1 MSADPVTLTA
11 IASIIGAGA
20 TAGSALGLFG
30 GSDSPQ
36 QPAAKEVTTPTVM
49 PTPDDDAAKRAR
61 AKQSAAL
68 TQRRG
73 RQSTI
78 LSEPTSTDL
87 LGG

>member
-1 MSADPVTLTA
+1 MSADPATLTA

-30 GSDSPQ
+30 GQDT
-36 QPAAKEVTTPTVM
+36 PAAPKTPEVATPTVM
-49 PTPDDDAAKRAR
+49 PTPDDEAAKRAK
-61 AKQSAAL
+61 AKQTAAL

-78 LSEPTSTDL
+78 LSDPVSADL